1 MADVSAIRN
10 LANEGINLTKDVM
23 GKVMKSVRGNDK
35 RFFNS
40 SKKGEVGEWK
50 KKLHSLD
57 VSEVTN
63 AMKCVIAAM
72 TIGTDVSMLFP
83 DVISCIHDKTL
94 ELKKLVYLQL
104 CLFILICRYLIN
116 YAKAKPELIILAVN
130 TFVRDCDDPN
140 PLIRALA
147 LRTMACIRVQKIVEY
162 LIMPL
167 GKCIDDVDPY
177 VRKTAAICIGKFYD
191 MDPQRCEDEGFI
203 ERLRRMIGDSS
214 PMVVAN
220 AVASLSDISE
230 TIGRDVLRLKPK
242 IVNKLLAAL
251 NECSEWGQIFLLD
264 ALAAYI
270 PEDEEEAMSIVE
282 KTIPRLQHVNA
293 AVMLG
298 AIKVIL
304 LNIEDCDEELSK
316 TALNKMARAL
326 VTLATVDSAELRY
339 VALRNLRL
347 IIQKVP
353 NLLSK
358 NIQVFFCKYN
368 DPFYVKMEK
377 LELLISL
384 ATPKYVE
391 KILNELKEQVHV
403 Q

>member
-1 MADVSAIRN
+1 M
-10 LANEGINLTKDVM
+10 
-23 GKVMKSVRGNDK
+23 
-35 RFFNS
+35 
-40 SKKGEVGEWK
+40 
-50 KKLHSLD
+50 
-57 VSEVTN
+57 
-63 AMKCVIAAM
+63 
-72 TIGTDVSMLFP
+72 
-83 DVISCIHDKTL
+83 IS
-94 ELKKLVYLQL
+94 Y
-104 CLFILICRYLIN
+104 RYLIN

-130 TFVRDCDDPN
+130 TFVRDCEDPN

-162 LIMPL
+162 LILPL

-177 VRKTAAICIGKFYD
+177 VRKTAAICIAKFYD
-191 MDPQRCEDEGFI
+191 MDPKRCEEEGFI

-220 AVASLSDISE
+220 AVVSLSDISE

-264 ALAAYI
+264 ALASYI

-282 KTIPRLQHVNA
+282 KTIPRLQHVNS

-316 TALNKMARAL
+316 TVLNKMARAL
-326 VTLATVDSAELRY
+326 VTLATVDTAELRY

-358 NIQVFFCKYN
+358 NIQVFFCK
-368 DPFYVKMEK
+368 
-377 LELLISL
+377 
-384 ATPKYVE
+384 
-391 KILNELKEQVHV
+391 
-403 Q
+403 

>member
-94 ELKKLVYLQL
+94 ELKKLVYLL
-104 CLFILICRYLIN
+104 SFAPSLIRRYLIN
-116 YAKAKPELIILAVN
+116 YARAKPELIILAVN

-177 VRKTAAICIGKFYD
+177 VRKTAAICVAKFYD
-191 MDPQRCEDEGFI
+191 MVPKRCEEEGFI

-220 AVASLSDISE
+220 AIASLCDIGE
-230 TIGRDVLRLKPK
+230 TIGHDVLRLKPK
-242 IVNKLLAAL
+242 LVNKLLAAL
-251 NECSEWGQIFLLD
+251 NECSEWGQIFILD
-264 ALAAYI
+264 ALASYI
-270 PEDEEEAMSIVE
+270 PEDEEEAMLIVE

-293 AVMLG
+293 AVMMG
-298 AIKVIL
+298 
-304 LNIEDCDEELSK
+304 
-316 TALNKMARAL
+316 
-326 VTLATVDSAELRY
+326 
-339 VALRNLRL
+339 
-347 IIQKVP
+347 
-353 NLLSK
+353 
-358 NIQVFFCKYN
+358 
-368 DPFYVKMEK
+368 
-377 LELLISL
+377 
-384 ATPKYVE
+384 
-391 KILNELKEQVHV
+391 
-403 Q
+403 

>member
-1 MADVSAIRN
+1 M
-10 LANEGINLTKDVM
+10 
-23 GKVMKSVRGNDK
+23 
-35 RFFNS
+35 
-40 SKKGEVGEWK
+40 
-50 KKLHSLD
+50 
-57 VSEVTN
+57 
-63 AMKCVIAAM
+63 
-72 TIGTDVSMLFP
+72 
-83 DVISCIHDKTL
+83 
-94 ELKKLVYLQL
+94 
-104 CLFILICRYLIN
+104 
-116 YAKAKPELIILAVN
+116 IILAVN
-130 TFVRDCDDPN
+130 TFVRDCDDTN

-177 VRKTAAICIGKFYD
+177 VRKTAAICISKFYD

-220 AVASLSDISE
+220 AVASLCDISE

-242 IVNKLLAAL
+242 IVNKLLIAL

-264 ALAAYI
+264 ALAAYV
-270 PEDEEEAMSIVE
+270 PEDEDEAMTIVE
-282 KTIPRLQHVNA
+282 KTIPRLQHVNS

-316 TALNKMARAL
+316 NALNKMARAL

-384 ATPKYVE
+384 ATPKYIE
-391 KILNELKEQVHV
+391 KILNELKE
-403 Q
+403 